1 MEMKTPNKAPDLTTY
16 WYRKYKINKYC
27 LWFWSFKMNPFSCN
41 NVTYNH
47 NDWLDSFL
55 SSEEADQQVLLSVC
69 SLYTPVFLFLK
80 SPFFTIMT
88 RSQLALI

>member
-1 MEMKTPNKAPDLTTY
+1 MEMKLQ
-16 WYRKYKINKYC
+16 

-47 NDWLDSFL
+47 NDWFDSFL
-55 SSEEADQQVLLSVC
+55 SLEEADQH
-69 SLYTPVFLFLK
+69 LYTPVFLFLK